1 MRGTLIERRGIF
13 TKKIK
18 LMPLAISSAL
28 MITLCFITSLRIYT
42 YNENE
47 SFMYMLVTLLL
58 IFLVISQVIR
68 MKQNIYK
75 YFNRIERRLD
85 QVKCYC
91 LYNSPEPIA
100 ITDKTGKILWYNNA
114 FYDNISNETDAYG
127 MSICESLLID
137 QNCLED
143 QKEFTVECAERQ
155 YRVKCVESRDY
166 RIDFEILFF
175 RDDTDYLSLCRE
187 YNDKKPTVALIVI
200 DNYEEVFQNTKES
213 ERSKV
218 LSNLE
223 QALENFTSGQNS
235 LIQRCSKDRF
245 MIVFEDKHLRK
256 VISERFSILDEIRKA
271 GAGTGIMLTISIGVG
286 AGGSSLAE
294 SETFAKETLDMAL
307 GRGGDQA
314 AVKTENGYE
323 FFGGLSKPVEK
334 QSKLKT
340 RLKSIAIQKLLDDAS
355 TIFIM
360 GHMNGDLDALGASIG
375 LSCAISILGRTSY
388 IVINEKTHLAPEL
401 IQRAREQIQ
410 DIAFITESEALE
422 MVEPDSLLIIVDTH
436 KKALLESKVLYEKV
450 KNTAII
456 DHHRK
461 DVNYI
466 DNSLLFFHDPNAS
479 SASEMVTE
487 IIPYFKNFTRLPEEA
502 ANALLAGIMLDT
514 KNFVIRATVRTFEAA
529 AYLKKMGA
537 DTVSVKEFFTNSI
550 DFYRMKAAI
559 VSSAELYKGFAVSV
573 VETTPELEKSM
584 RVIASQAADEL
595 MNISDI
601 CASFVIFDADG
612 KMNISGRS
620 YGKVNVQLIVE
631 KLHYGG
637 GHQTMAAAQIPD
649 ITAEK
654 AKEMLLDAIEQ
665 YLLENMTDTKTLPQK
680 EN

>member
-1 MRGTLIERRGIF
+1 MVV
-13 TKKIK
+13 
-18 LMPLAISSAL
+18 
-28 MITLCFITSLRIYT
+28 LCFVSALRIYSYSEEET
-42 YNENE
+42 
-47 SFMYMLVTLLL
+47 FLYMLITLLL
-58 IFLVISQVIR
+58 IFAVISQVVR
-68 MKQNIYK
+68 MRQNIYR

-85 QVKCYC
+85 QAKCFT
-91 LYNSPEPIA
+91 LYNTPDPIC
-100 ITDKTGKILWYNNA
+100 ITDSDGKILWYNNA
-114 FYDNISNETDAYG
+114 FLSTVSNGTDAYG
-127 MSICESLLID
+127 MSICESLLFD
-137 QNCLED
+137 AENLQD
-143 QKEFTVECAERQ
+143 QKEFTAELGDRKFT
-155 YRVKCVESRDY
+155 VKCTVNHDY
-166 RIDFEILFF
+166 KIELKVLFF
-175 RDDTDYLSLCRE
+175 TDSTDYLELLE
-187 YNDKKPTVALIVI
+187 EHNDKKPTVALIVI
-200 DNYEEVFQNTKES
+200 DNYEEIFQNTKES
-213 ERSKV
+213 ERSTV
-218 LSNLE
+218 LANLE
-223 QALENFTSGQNS
+223 TSLENLTSGSGS
-235 LIQRCSKDRF
+235 LLQRYSKDKF
-245 MIVFEDKHLRK
+245 MIVFEEKHLRK
-256 VISERFSILDEIRKA
+256 VISERFGILDEVRKA

-286 AGGSSLAE
+286 STGNSLAE
-294 SETFAKETLDMAL
+294 SEHFAKEALDMAM

-314 AVKTENGYE
+314 AVKTVNGYE
-323 FFGGLSKPVEK
+323 FFGGLSKPVDK

-340 RLKSIAIQKLLDDAS
+340 RMKSVAIQKLIDDAS

-360 GHMNGDLDALGASIG
+360 GHVNGDLDALGASIG
-375 LSCAISILGRTSY
+375 LSCAISISGRQSH

-401 IQRAREQIQ
+401 IERAREQID
-410 DIAFITESEALE
+410 DISFITEAEALDMTDSE
-422 MVEPDSLLIIVDTH
+422 SLLIIVDTH
-436 KKALLESKVLYEKV
+436 KKTLLESKTLYEKIHNV
-450 KNTAII
+450 AII

-466 DNSLLFFHDPNAS
+466 DDATIFFHDPNAS

-487 IIPYFKNFTRLPEEA
+487 IIPYFRDFTRLPVEA

-550 DFYRMKAAI
+550 EFYRMKAAI

-601 CASFVIFDADG
+601 SASFVIFDAG
-612 KMNISGRS
+612 NKMNISGRS

-654 AKEMLLDAIEQ
+654 ARELLLDAIEQ
-665 YLLENMTDTKTLPQK
+665 YLLENMTDTKSTTQK

>member
-1 MRGTLIERRGIF
+1 
-13 TKKIK
+13 
-18 LMPLAISSAL
+18 
-28 MITLCFITSLRIYT
+28 MIILCFVSAVRIYS
-42 YNENE
+42 YNEQE
-47 SFMYMLVTLLL
+47 SFVYMLITLLL
-58 IFLVISQVIR
+58 IFIVLSQVIR
-68 MKQNIYK
+68 MRQNIYR
-75 YFNRIERRLD
+75 YFNRVERRLE
-85 QVKCYC
+85 QTKCFT
-91 LYNSPEPIA
+91 LYNVPDPIA
-100 ITDKTGKILWYNNA
+100 ITDKNGKILWYNNS
-114 FYDNISNETDAYG
+114 FLDTVSGGTDAYG
-127 MSICESLLID
+127 MSICESLEIELQNLQD
-137 QNCLED
+137 QN
-143 QKEFTVECAERQ
+143 EFTVNYGDRK
-155 YRVKCVESRDY
+155 YSVKCTENRDY
-166 RIDFEILFF
+166 RIELKILYF
-175 RDDTDYLSLCRE
+175 RDSTDYLNLSQL
-187 YNDKKPTVALIVI
+187 YNDTKPTVAFLVI
-200 DNYEEVFQNTKES
+200 DNYEEIFQNTKES

-218 LSNLE
+218 LANLE
-223 QALENFTSGQNS
+223 QSLENLTNGSES
-235 LIQRCSKDRF
+235 LLQRCSKDRF
-245 MIVFEDKHLRK
+245 LIVFEEKHL
-256 VISERFSILDEIRKA
+256 SEIIESRFSILDEIRKA
-271 GAGTGIMLTISIGVG
+271 SAGTGIMLTISIGVG
-286 AGGSSLAE
+286 SGSKSLAE
-294 SETFAKETLDMAL
+294 SEHFAREALDMAL

-314 AVKTENGYE
+314 AVKTENGYQ

-340 RLKSIAIQKLLDDAS
+340 RMKSAAIQKLIEDAS
-355 TIFIM
+355 NIFIM
-360 GHMNGDLDALGASIG
+360 GHLNGDLDALGASIG
-375 LSCAISILGRTSY
+375 LSCAIAISGCTSY

-401 IQRAREQIQ
+401 IQSAREKIP
-410 DIAFITESEALE
+410 DISFITEAEALE
-422 MVEPDSLLIIVDTH
+422 MTDSDSLLIIVDTH
-436 KKALLESKVLYEKV
+436 KKALLESKALYDKIRNV
-450 KNTAII
+450 AII

-466 DNSLLFFHDPNAS
+466 DNALLFFHDPNAS

-487 IIPYFKNFTRLPEEA
+487 IIPYFRDFSRLPVEA

-601 CASFVIFDADG
+601 SASFVIFDAGG

-631 KLHYGG
+631 KLGYGG

-649 ITAEK
+649 INASE
-654 AKEMLLDAIEQ
+654 AKTMLIDAIEQ
-665 YLLENMTDTKTLPQK
+665 YLLENMTDTKSIPQK